1 MKKILKEKKNAEK
14 LAAEAA
20 EKQRLDKL
28 KRNAEMFDRL
38 SSKKPKT
45 DDRKKK
51 SKPEVNEDFLA
62 ELNKLKAKKLKE
74 KLASNSNDQ
83 STTKKTEHNSASSNT
98 KSSPK
103 AEPPP
108 NHPKNDST
116 SEKPKEEIPL
126 SKLTP
131 RERLA
136 RLRAEKE
143 AEDKKRLDALADG
156 KNSFDK
162 VDMKLLFSQKW

>member
-1 MKKILKEKKNAEK
+1 
-14 LAAEAA
+14 
-20 EKQRLDKL
+20 
-28 KRNAEMFDRL
+28 MFDRL

-45 DDRKKK
+45 DESRKKK

-74 KLASNSNDQ
+74 KLAADTKDQ
-83 STTKKTEHNSASSNT
+83 TATKNTDSSSKANPVKDNPPKDNPPKDSPVTE
-98 KSSPK
+98 
-103 AEPPP
+103 
-108 NHPKNDST
+108 
-116 SEKPKEEIPL
+116 KEDIPL

>member
-1 MKKILKEKKNAEK
+1 
-14 LAAEAA
+14 
-20 EKQRLDKL
+20 
-28 KRNAEMFDRL
+28 MFDRL

-45 DDRKKK
+45 DDSRKKK

-74 KLASNSNDQ
+74 KLASNSNNQ
-83 STTKKTEHNSASSNT
+83 SATKKTERSANSASSPKT
-98 KSSPK
+98 ESPQD
-103 AEPPP
+103 
-108 NHPKNDST
+108 HPKDHPKDNPPT
-116 SEKPKEEIPL
+116 EKPKEEIPL

>member
-1 MKKILKEKKNAEK
+1 
-14 LAAEAA
+14 
-20 EKQRLDKL
+20 
-28 KRNAEMFDRL
+28 MFDRL
-38 SSKKPKT
+38 SSKKSKT
-45 DDRKKK
+45 DDSRKKK

-83 STTKKTEHNSASSNT
+83 SATKKTENISASSNS

-103 AEPPP
+103 TETLLDQTT
-108 NHPKNDST
+108 KDDST
-116 SEKPKEEIPL
+116 AEKAEIPL

>member
-1 MKKILKEKKNAEK
+1 
-14 LAAEAA
+14 
-20 EKQRLDKL
+20 
-28 KRNAEMFDRL
+28 MFDRL

-45 DDRKKK
+45 DESRKKK

-74 KLASNSNDQ
+74 KLAADTKDQ
-83 STTKKTEHNSASSNT
+83 SANKNTDSSSKANSVKDYPPKDNPP
-98 KSSPK
+98 KDDPPKDNPPKDNPPKDSP
-103 AEPPP
+103 A
-108 NHPKNDST
+108 T
-116 SEKPKEEIPL
+116 EKPKEDIPL

>member
-1 MKKILKEKKNAEK
+1 
-14 LAAEAA
+14 
-20 EKQRLDKL
+20 
-28 KRNAEMFDRL
+28 MFDRL

-45 DDRKKK
+45 DESRKKK

-74 KLASNSNDQ
+74 KLASNSKDL
-83 STTKKTEHNSASSNT
+83 SATKKTEHSANSASSPKT
-98 KSSPK
+98 ESPQD
-103 AEPPP
+103 
-108 NHPKNDST
+108 HPKDHPKDNPPT
-116 SEKPKEEIPL
+116 EKPKEEIPL

>member
-1 MKKILKEKKNAEK
+1 
-14 LAAEAA
+14 
-20 EKQRLDKL
+20 
-28 KRNAEMFDRL
+28 MFDRL

-45 DDRKKK
+45 EENRKKK
-51 SKPEVNEDFLA
+51 SKTEANEDFLA

-74 KLASNSNDQ
+74 KLASNSNGNS
-83 STTKKTEHNSASSNT
+83 STKTTDSPSKPVNSTGNSESTPARDPPKET
-98 KSSPK
+98 PTTEKSK
-103 AEPPP
+103 D
-108 NHPKNDST
+108 DS
-116 SEKPKEEIPL
+116 KEEIPL

-143 AEDKKRLDALADG
+143 AEDKKRLDAMADG

>member
-1 MKKILKEKKNAEK
+1 MGKKAKFNEKLFEKLSSKVASERKRKSPKRNEPDKNFQEEIRLLKEKKNAEK

-62 ELNKLKAKKLKE
+62 ELNKLKAKKIKR
-74 KLASNSNDQ
+74 
-83 STTKKTEHNSASSNT
+83 KTCF
-98 KSSPK
+98 K
-103 AEPPP
+103 
-108 NHPKNDST
+108 
-116 SEKPKEEIPL
+116 
-126 SKLTP
+126 
-131 RERLA
+131 
-136 RLRAEKE
+136 
-143 AEDKKRLDALADG
+143 
-156 KNSFDK
+156 
-162 VDMKLLFSQKW
+162 

>member
-1 MKKILKEKKNAEK
+1 
-14 LAAEAA
+14 
-20 EKQRLDKL
+20 
-28 KRNAEMFDRL
+28 MFDRL

-45 DDRKKK
+45 EESRKKK
-51 SKPEVNEDFLA
+51 SKTEANEDFLA

-74 KLASNSNDQ
+74 KLASNSNDKSSTKTTDSPSKSENPQ
-83 STTKKTEHNSASSNT
+83 SESIPARDPPKVTSTTE
-98 KSSPK
+98 KSK
-103 AEPPP
+103 D
-108 NHPKNDST
+108 DS
-116 SEKPKEEIPL
+116 KEEIPL

-143 AEDKKRLDALADG
+143 AEDKKRLDAMADG

>member
-1 MKKILKEKKNAEK
+1 
-14 LAAEAA
+14 
-20 EKQRLDKL
+20 
-28 KRNAEMFDRL
+28 MFDRL

-45 DDRKKK
+45 DESRKKK
-51 SKPEVNEDFLA
+51 SKTEANEDFLA

-74 KLASNSNDQ
+74 KLASNSND
-83 STTKKTEHNSASSNT
+83 
-98 KSSPK
+98 KSSTRTTDSPSKSENPK
-103 AEPPP
+103 
-108 NHPKNDST
+108 
-116 SEKPKEEIPL
+116 SESIPARDPPKETPTTEKSKDDSKEDVPL

-143 AEDKKRLDALADG
+143 AEDKKRLDAMADG

>member
-1 MKKILKEKKNAEK
+1 
-14 LAAEAA
+14 
-20 EKQRLDKL
+20 
-28 KRNAEMFDRL
+28 MFDRL
-38 SSKKPKT
+38 SSKKSKT
-45 DDRKKK
+45 DDSRKKK

-83 STTKKTEHNSASSNT
+83 SATKKTENIPASSNS
-98 KSSPK
+98 KSNPK
-103 AEPPP
+103 TETLPDQTT
-108 NHPKNDST
+108 NNDST
-116 SEKPKEEIPL
+116 AEKGEIPL

>member
-1 MKKILKEKKNAEK
+1 
-14 LAAEAA
+14 
-20 EKQRLDKL
+20 
-28 KRNAEMFDRL
+28 MFDRL

-45 DDRKKK
+45 DDSRKKK

-62 ELNKLKAKKLKE
+62 ELNTLKAKKLKE
-74 KLASNSNDQ
+74 KLASNSNDH
-83 STTKKTEHNSASSNT
+83 SATKKTENISPSSNT
-98 KSSPK
+98 KSSSK
-103 AEPPP
+103 SEPPP
-108 NHPKNDST
+108 NHPKDDST